1 MLLLSLKSHQLINFD
16 TNSVREGLQVNARSA
31 PSIRVEASARASVKR
46 WLEEHHVQCNQAL
59 SGFKNKNAANS
70 VTHGDS
76 LFALATNKVKF
87 VCNISSNLDQ
97 SVLTHLPQPL
107 PTLPSP

>member
-1 MLLLSLKSHQLINFD
+1 MCSATKLS
-16 TNSVREGLQVNARSA
+16 QVSRTT
-31 PSIRVEASARASVKR
+31 K
-46 WLEEHHVQCNQAL
+46 
-59 SGFKNKNAANS
+59 AANS

-97 SVLTHLPQPL
+97 TVLTHLPQPY